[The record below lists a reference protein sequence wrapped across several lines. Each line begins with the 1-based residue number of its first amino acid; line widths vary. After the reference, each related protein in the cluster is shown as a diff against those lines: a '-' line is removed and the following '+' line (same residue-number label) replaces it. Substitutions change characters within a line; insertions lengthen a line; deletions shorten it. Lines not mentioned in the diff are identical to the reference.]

1 MIKAV
6 IFDFFGVLADH
17 DSTSFRKAYFA
28 NDAQKDAEA
37 QRLNDELGRGD
48 LGYDDF
54 IDRLAKLGGVS
65 REQVLVYTEDY
76 QPNQQLLDY
85 IRRDLKPSYKVGIIS
100 NAGQDWVLKIIGEEN
115 LKLFDDVILSYKVR
129 MIKPDP
135 EIYELS
141 VKNLGVKPQESVF
154 IDDILRY
161 CQGAEHVGMNTV
173 WYQNF
178 SGFKSELES
187 ILAPGSDN

>member
-17 DSTSFRKAYFA
+17 DAMSFRKAYLA
-28 NDAQKDAEA
+28 NDPKKDAEA

-54 IDRLAKLGGVS
+54 IDGLAKLGGVS
-65 REQVLVYTEDY
+65 REKVLVYTEDY
-76 QPNQQLLDY
+76 HPNQQLLGY
-85 IRRDLKPSYKVGIIS
+85 IRDELKPRYKTGIIS
-100 NAGQDWVLKIIGEEN
+100 NAGQDWVLKILGEDN
-115 LKLFDDVILSYKVR
+115 LKLFDNVILSYKVK

-141 VKNLGVKPQESVF
+141 AKNLDLKTEECVF

-161 CQGAEHVGMNTV
+161 CEGAEQVGMNTV
-173 WYQNF
+173 WYQDF
-178 SGFKSELES
+178 SGFKSQLEK
-187 ILAPGSDN
+187 ILAASSNN

>member
-17 DSTSFRKAYFA
+17 DSTSFRKAYLA
-28 NDAQKDAEA
+28 GDPIKDAEA

-54 IDRLAKLGGVS
+54 IDGLAKLGAVR
-65 REQVLVYTEDY
+65 REDVLVYTEDY
-76 QPNQQLLDY
+76 QPNQRLLDF
-85 IRRDLKPSYKVGIIS
+85 IHDDLRPRYKSGIIS
-100 NAGQDWVLKIIGEEN
+100 NAGQDWVLKILGEDN
-115 LKLFDDVILSYKVR
+115 LKLFDDVILSYKVK

-135 EIYELS
+135 GIYELS
-141 VKNLGVKPQESVF
+141 ARNLGVRTEECVF
-154 IDDILRY
+154 VDDILRY
-161 CQGAEHVGMNTV
+161 CQGAEHIGMSTV

-178 SGFKSELES
+178 GDFKTELEK
-187 ILAPGSDN
+187 ILAAGSNN

>member
-17 DSTSFRKAYFA
+17 DSTSFRKAYLA
-28 NDAQKDAEA
+28 GDPIKDAEA

-54 IDRLAKLGGVS
+54 IDGLANLGGVR
-65 REQVLVYTEDY
+65 REDVLVYTEDY
-76 QPNQQLLDY
+76 QPNQQLLDF
-85 IRRDLKPSYKVGIIS
+85 IRDDLRPRYKSGIIS
-100 NAGQDWVLKIIGEEN
+100 NAGQDWVLKILGEDN
-115 LKLFDDVILSYKVR
+115 LKLFDDVILSYKVK

-135 EIYELS
+135 GIYELS
-141 VKNLGVKPQESVF
+141 ARNLGVKAEECVF
-154 IDDILRY
+154 VDDILRY
-161 CQGAEHVGMNTV
+161 CQGAEHTGMSTV

-178 SGFKSELES
+178 GDFKTELEK
-187 ILAPGSDN
+187 ILAAGSDN